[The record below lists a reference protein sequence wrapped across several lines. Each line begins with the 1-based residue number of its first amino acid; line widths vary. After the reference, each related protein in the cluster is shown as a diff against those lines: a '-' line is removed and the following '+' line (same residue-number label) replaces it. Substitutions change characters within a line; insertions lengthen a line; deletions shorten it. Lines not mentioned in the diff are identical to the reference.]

1 MAKRIFQIVDNVITF
16 IGDKGSEVAGDSTD
30 CKMVGGKFVNNTCII
45 DNVIKPVDNYTGNR
59 NILGIG
65 NTIDEDAIN
74 NNIIG
79 NYNTLAN
86 VDNTHTIG
94 KFAHTTRHSE
104 FNHAITSS
112 LGRTQRSVLMFEGRT
127 TDATETEIFIGGES
141 GKRFIVDETK
151 ESVIEL
157 ECYILA
163 RRIDSSDDACM
174 GKYQRNTFRVHAG
187 VLSRIGQ
194 NNLTNHNH
202 GINGWTND
210 FTAISDTPDYIKV
223 TCTGELRVT
232 IDWSVIVMVNELKT
246 SFI

>member
-1 MAKRIFQIVDNVITF
+1 MAKKIFKIQENIITF
-16 IGDKGSEVAGDSTD
+16 VGEKGEEVSGNNAD
-30 CKMVGGKFVNNTCII
+30 CKMVGGIFNGTNCMLQNTKHNPNLTNPRVNLGQANTINNLAT
-45 DNVIKPVDNYTGNR
+45 DNVILGN
-59 NILGIG
+59 N
-65 NTIDEDAIN
+65 NTIDEVN
-74 NNIIG
+74 
-79 NYNTLAN
+79 
-86 VDNTHTIG
+86 NTHTLG
-94 KFAHTTRHSE
+94 KFAHTTRNGE

-112 LGRTQRSVLMFEGRT
+112 LGRTQRSVLMYEGRT
-127 TDATETEIFIGGES
+127 TDATETEVFIGGES
-141 GKRFIVDETK
+141 NKRFIVDETK
-151 ESVIEL
+151 ECVIAL

-174 GKYQRNTFRVHAG
+174 AKYQRNTFRVHSG

-210 FTAISDTPDYIKV
+210 FTAVSDTPDYIKV

-232 IDWSVIVMVNELKT
+232 IDWSVVVMISELKT

>member
-16 IGDKGSEVAGDSTD
+16 IGDKGLEVAGDSTD

-45 DNVIKPVDNYTGNR
+45 NNVKKPVDNYTGNR

-79 NYNTLAN
+79 DYNTLGN
-86 VDNTHTIG
+86 VENTHTIG

-104 FNHAITSS
+104 YNHAITSA
-112 LGRTQRSVLMFEGRT
+112 LGRSQRSVLMYEGTT

-141 GKRFIVDETK
+141 NKRFIVDETK
-151 ESVIEL
+151 ECVIAL

-163 RRIDSSDDACM
+163 RRVDSRDDACM
-174 GKYQRNTFRVHAG
+174 GKYQRNTFRTHAG

-202 GINGWTND
+202 GISGWTND

-223 TCTGELRVT
+223 TVTGQTSCTIHWTV
-232 IDWSVIVMVNELKT
+232 VVMVNELKT

>member
-1 MAKRIFQIVDNVITF
+1 MAKIFQIKNNTITF
-16 IGDKGSEVAGDSTD
+16 VGTKGEEISGTSED
-30 CKMVGGKFVNNTCII
+30 CRLVGGVFTGTSCIIENKEINVDSINNRYTIGQQNEFDYNALNTNVQGNYNQI
-45 DNVIKPVDNYTGNR
+45 DNVDS
-59 NILGIG
+59 
-65 NTIDEDAIN
+65 
-74 NNIIG
+74 
-79 NYNTLAN
+79 
-86 VDNTHTIG
+86 THTIG
-94 KFAHTTRHSE
+94 NLAHTTRHKE

-127 TDATETEIFIGGES
+127 TDDTETEIFIGGES
-141 GKRFIVDETK
+141 NKRFIIDETK
-151 ESVIEL
+151 ESVIAL

-163 RRIDSSDDACM
+163 RRVDSSDDACM
-174 GKYQRNTFRVHAG
+174 GKYQRNTFRVHSG

-202 GINGWTND
+202 GINAWTND
-210 FTAISDTPDYIKV
+210 FTAVSDTPDYIKV

>member
-1 MAKRIFQIVDNVITF
+1 MAKKIFQINNNLITF
-16 IGDKGSEVAGDSTD
+16 VGTKGEEVNGSSED
-30 CKMVGGKFVNNTCII
+30 CRLVGGVFNGTNCFIEDHKVNENSI
-45 DNVIKPVDNYTGNR
+45 NNR
-59 NILGIG
+59 NIVGQNNTLKEQALNIFITG
-65 NTIDEDAIN
+65 NNNQIDE
-74 NNIIG
+74 
-79 NYNTLAN
+79 
-86 VDNTHTIG
+86 VDSTHTIG
-94 KFAHTTRHSE
+94 DLAHTTRYKE

-127 TDATETEIFIGGES
+127 TDDTETEIFIGGES
-141 GKRFIVDETK
+141 NKRFIIDETK
-151 ESVIEL
+151 ESIIAL

-174 GKYQRNTFRVHAG
+174 GKYQRNTFRVHSG

-210 FTAISDTPDYIKV
+210 FTAESDTPDYIKV